1 VTSIPYAGSSIGDRT
16 RTFVADQSDIGERRV
31 PSALFSMEAA
41 DNAEVVPPVPPPR
54 GPDSMWSTRAPTDDE
69 APAEPAAPA
78 GDAAPID
85 DDDPWHR
92 MGSPTPPPGVV
103 PPFRAP
109 SGTNGAGGAH
119 GANGAGMN
127 GGAAAPGDP
136 WRTVSRPTPPP
147 GVAGVFSAEPVERE
161 DVVDHD
167 EVLAELLEDDDL
179 GPRGPVTNP
188 FATTRGGAPPPAPPP
203 AAPEDPWI
211 EWHDAG
217 AAEPPGDA
225 RARTASPPPFSRSG
239 DDDADHREGVH
250 HAPRTDGTRVAEPG
264 PDRHEGAGPS
274 AAGDHVDDVVAD
286 QHGLDVA
293 VARLAPHDRDVAR
306 VPLSVCGAL
315 LLPGEHV
322 LGAVTGQMLGRPA
335 AVVVTPGRVLIV
347 NDRRWQPIVD
357 VYPIDDRLVV
367 RGRHDRSMAALSIGD
382 DERLS
387 MVDGIHDVELA
398 IELAEAIR
406 HPSATEQG
414 APSAF

>member
-1 VTSIPYAGSSIGDRT
+1 M
-16 RTFVADQSDIGERRV
+16 ADQSDIGARRV

-54 GPDSMWSTRAPTDDE
+54 GPDSMWSTRAPEHDE
-69 APAEPAAPA
+69 DTAPSPPP
-78 GDAAPID
+78 GDADLP

-92 MGSPTPPPGVV
+92 MGSSTPPPGMV

-109 SGTNGAGGAH
+109 SGTNGAH
-119 GANGAGMN
+119 GPGVNGS
-127 GGAAAPGDP
+127 AAPPEDP
-136 WRTVSRPTPPP
+136 WRTVSRPEPPP
-147 GVAGVFSAEPVERE
+147 GVTGVFSAEPVDRE

-167 EVLAELLEDDDL
+167 EVLAELLDDDDP
-179 GPRGPVTNP
+179 GPWGSGPVTNP

-203 AAPEDPWI
+203 AEPEDPWI

-217 AAEPPGDA
+217 APTHAAAAQGPT
-225 RARTASPPPFSRSG
+225 ARTAAPPPFADW
-239 DDDADHREGVH
+239 DDDVEPRPTTHRAPHVEAPSVAD
-250 HAPRTDGTRVAEPG
+250 P
-264 PDRHEGAGPS
+264 
-274 AAGDHVDDVVAD
+274 AAGEHTGSSAVPEDVVSD

-357 VYPIDDRLVV
+357 VYRIDDRLVV

-406 HPSATEQG
+406 HPGATEQG